1 MNQSIEGRTM
11 VNADVSDYTIS
22 KIILSN
28 WIAPWSKDNLKNP
41 SLQPKRDLLQPLRQR
56 IERLEINTPALAHRI
71 CRLIPAQC
79 PFARKIQLFN
89 RTILEIP
96 PLCKL
101 NPLYEDLMMLRFR
114 ALSYLADECGE
125 DIGAYC

>member
-1 MNQSIEGRTM
+1 MSQSIEGKTM
-11 VNADVSDYTIS
+11 ADADVSDYTTN

-28 WIAPWSKDNLKNP
+28 WIAPWSKGNRKNP
-41 SLQPKRDLLQPLRQR
+41 SPQPKWDLWQPLRQR
-56 IERLEINTPALAHRI
+56 IDRLEINTPALAHRI

-79 PFARKIQLFN
+79 PFARKITLFS

-101 NPLYEDLMMLRFR
+101 NPLY
-114 ALSYLADECGE
+114 
-125 DIGAYC
+125 

>member
-1 MNQSIEGRTM
+1 MAD
-11 VNADVSDYTIS
+11 ADVSDYTTN

-28 WIAPWSKDNLKNP
+28 WIAPWSKGNRKNP
-41 SLQPKRDLLQPLRQR
+41 SPQPKWDLWQPLRQR
-56 IERLEINTPALAHRI
+56 IDRLEINTPALAHRI

-79 PFARKIQLFN
+79 PFARKITLFSQ
-89 RTILEIP
+89 TILEIP

-101 NPLYEDLMMLRFR
+101 NPLYENLMMLRFR

>member
-1 MNQSIEGRTM
+1 MNQSIEGKAM
-11 VNADVSDYTIS
+11 VNADVSDYTIN
-22 KIILSN
+22 KIILSH

-41 SLQPKRDLLQPLRQR
+41 LSKPPRDFWQPLRQR
-56 IERLEINTPALAHRI
+56 IDQMEIKTPALAHRI

-79 PFARKIQLFN
+79 PFARKITLFS

-101 NPLYEDLMMLRFR
+101 NPLYENLMMLRFR

-125 DIGAYC
+125 DISAYC

>member
-1 MNQSIEGRTM
+1 MNQSIEGKAM
-11 VNADVSDYTIS
+11 VNADVSDYTIN

-28 WIAPWSKDNLKNP
+28 WLPLWSKDNLKN
-41 SLQPKRDLLQPLRQR
+41 SWPKPPRDFWQPLRQR
-56 IERLEINTPALAHRI
+56 IDQIEINTPALAHRI

-79 PFARKIQLFN
+79 PFARKIKLFS

-101 NPLYEDLMMLRFR
+101 NPLYENLMMLRFR

-125 DIGAYC
+125 DISAYC